1 MMKKWIDITGIGYR
15 LYLSSVVQNSDSG
28 RELLQKIVDKL
39 NKPWQLHNNQLILIL
54 NKDWYEK

>member
-39 NKPWQLHNNQLILIL
+39 NKP
-54 NKDWYEK
+54 